1 MPKCCF
7 GACRGRGVPEALYTV
22 KHCAQE
28 VGGFQDAT
36 VFLQLD
42 VSSAFDSLKLQ
53 AILAFFR
60 SQWNASTGKS
70 CKLLQWVLSHSLLRF
85 QLFDTIWAIQQEVGT
100 QQGATHS
107 PTLFGRIVAH
117 QFDDLCREWEAA
129 REIPAFIVGD
139 TSLWG
144 IWFIDDTLCFFRNSA
159 QFSRLVPKLIS
170 MLGGLGL
177 RVNISKSCTMSCQG
191 PPRQLTCL
199 PALPHLAEST
209 YLGHKLLLAEGDDH
223 LLQGFLRRTSS
234 AFFSNRP
241 RPVRLQMFQALVTSS
256 ILWSLAVLSPTA
268 THLRALRVQHVTL
281 TGWMLRCAP
290 HFSWRDP
297 ACIPCARHGVKLWL
311 RCYSKLWDQLLLEQQ
326 WKWVGHVLRM
336 PPTSV
341 VRQTLLQLHPTS
353 RDWGQRRARTGPNN
367 AGHRVLLRWLLSQHV
382 DYSVASD
389 RLVWEELE
397 SKWVDRFC
405 ARHRNDMNLWMIPPT
420 EHLPQ
425 DYRAIQ
431 GSFKGQQVFVVG
443 YSSNGQ
449 WFLAELDRAQGCG
462 T

>member
-1 MPKCCF
+1 MTWNNGGDIAFQIFKLRAAAQTSWRRSLVQAAASGDWASRRLLQKRQPLLVAARPLLDKFHGDRNTTAEAVKKHFQDKFLEPEGQEPLDLFLDLPDCETPFLPTEVGRAVASLKPNKTTGMSRVSVGLLKNLIEADYGLQLLCDLFNAFLFGVATIPSDLANGWVILLPKKAWIDKPEQFRPIVCGEVLLKVLAKLAMNRIADKWSMPKCCF

-28 VGGFQDAT
+28 VGGLQDAT

-60 SQWNASTGKS
+60 SQWDASTGKS

-117 QFDDLCREWEAA
+117 HFDDLCREWEAA

-209 YLGHKLLLAEGDDH
+209 YLGHKLLLAQGDDH

-241 RPVRLQMFQALVTSS
+241 PPG
-256 ILWSLAVLSPTA
+256 AVANVP
-268 THLRALRVQHVTL
+268 
-281 TGWMLRCAP
+281 G
-290 HFSWRDP
+290 
-297 ACIPCARHGVKLWL
+297 PCH
-311 RCYSKLWDQLLLEQQ
+311 
-326 WKWVGHVLRM
+326 
-336 PPTSV
+336 
-341 VRQTLLQLHPTS
+341 
-353 RDWGQRRARTGPNN
+353 
-367 AGHRVLLRWLLSQHV
+367 
-382 DYSVASD
+382 
-389 RLVWEELE
+389 
-397 SKWVDRFC
+397 
-405 ARHRNDMNLWMIPPT
+405 
-420 EHLPQ
+420 
-425 DYRAIQ
+425 
-431 GSFKGQQVFVVG
+431 
-443 YSSNGQ
+443 
-449 WFLAELDRAQGCG
+449 
-462 T
+462 